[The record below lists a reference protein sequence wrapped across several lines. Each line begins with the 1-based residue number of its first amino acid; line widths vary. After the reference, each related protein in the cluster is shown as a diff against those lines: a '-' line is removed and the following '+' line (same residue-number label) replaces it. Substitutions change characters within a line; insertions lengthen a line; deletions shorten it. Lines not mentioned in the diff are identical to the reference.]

1 MAASRP
7 PRGRGLV
14 TPFMSALGVTSTTPA
29 RPPATT
35 IGPPNF
41 SIDEGVERGHPY
53 LRLHGE
59 LDLAAVA
66 PLRTAVWNAVR
77 RDGLAILDLSDVE
90 FIDVA
95 GLSALTALAREA
107 RTGHWQLELHHAPLV
122 VRQLARLTG
131 LQDLP
136 LAA

>member
-1 MAASRP
+1 
-7 PRGRGLV
+7 
-14 TPFMSALGVTSTTPA
+14 MSALGVTSTAPT

-41 SIDEGVERGHPY
+41 SIDEDVERGEPL
-53 LRLHGE
+53 LRLRGE
-59 LDLAAVA
+59 LDLAAA
-66 PLRTAVWNAVR
+66 PVLRAGVWNAVR
-77 RDGLAILDLSDVE
+77 RDGLAILDLSDIE

-107 RTGHWQLELHHAPLV
+107 RKGHWLLELRHAPLA

-131 LQDLP
+131 LQGLP